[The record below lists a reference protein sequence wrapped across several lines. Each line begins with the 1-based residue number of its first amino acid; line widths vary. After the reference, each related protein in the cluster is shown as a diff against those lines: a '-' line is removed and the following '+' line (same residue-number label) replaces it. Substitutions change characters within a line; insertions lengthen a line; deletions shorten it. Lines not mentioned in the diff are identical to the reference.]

1 MRVLPYFAAAL
12 TVFVMLGC
20 DDHTDAAP
28 ATMPQTDNI
37 ASADRLTTQPAQA
50 RALVDGA
57 TLTPILTVGDPLP
70 GQEDNPD
77 PEQRVWAPIPDGL
90 GAFQENGN
98 LVVFANHEITSS
110 GVDGKFPY
118 ARVSRLVLD
127 PHTLKV
133 KSGSYALTGKPAGML
148 FQRLCSATFIGPDEG
163 FADGW
168 FFTGEESVTGG
179 AEGVQ
184 LAVRRDGGHTRR
196 LPWLG
201 RFAHEN
207 YIGVPGF
214 HDKVVLLG
222 TDDNAPAT
230 LGGPG
235 QSELYMY
242 VARNS
247 GDVLFGHGKLYVFET
262 SEAKQSGELKVG
274 QPIHGRFEEITN
286 PADLSAADLQAK
298 VDRHGAFKFVRL
310 EDIDYDRRGS
320 VGSGSRSGDPLVYF
334 VDTGNLNA
342 QCGGATCDLF
352 GSIYGLRLDPDD
364 PTHNARLE
372 LLARSK
378 GAESGWASPD
388 NIAVS
393 QRSLMVQ
400 EDPAYAGFN
409 RAERIWNFKLRANG
423 GLSDPTAVVELK
435 TRQMTG
441 NQCSEPAGTCWESSG
456 VIDASRWLGDGAWL
470 FDVQAHTLPF
480 SYKDKQTTVNITKE
494 GGQLLY
500 LRLRGS

>member
-1 MRVLPYFAAAL
+1 MRVLPYFAAAV
-12 TVFVMLGC
+12 TFTMMLGC
-20 DDHTDAAP
+20 DDHTDASP
-28 ATMPQTDNI
+28 STMPVADNV
-37 ASADRLTTQPAQA
+37 AGDQLTTQPAQA
-50 RALVDGA
+50 RPLIADA
-57 TLTPILTVGDPLP
+57 KLTPILTVGDPLP

-90 GAFQENGN
+90 GAFQENSD
-98 LVVFANHEITSS
+98 LVLFANHEITSS

-127 PHTLKV
+127 PKTLKV
-133 KSGSYALTGKPAGML
+133 KSGSYPLTGKPAGLL
-148 FQRLCSATFIGPDEG
+148 FQRLCSASFFGPDEG

-179 AEGVQ
+179 AEGIQ
-184 LAVRRDGGHTRR
+184 LAVRRDGSHTRR

-207 YIGVPGF
+207 YISIPGI
-214 HDKVVLLG
+214 HGKVVLLG
-222 TDDNAPAT
+222 TDDSSPAS

-242 VARNS
+242 VAPKAS
-247 GDVLFGHGKLYVFET
+247 DVLFGHGKLYVFES
-262 SEAKQSGELKVG
+262 SEKAQSGELKVG
-274 QPIHGRFEEITN
+274 QPIHGRFEEITH
-286 PADLSAADLQAK
+286 AEDLSPTDLQAK

-310 EDIDYDRRGS
+310 EDIDYDRRPS
-320 VGSGSRSGDPLVYF
+320 VGTGNRSGDPLVYF

-342 QCGGATCDLF
+342 QCGGTTCDLF
-352 GSIYGLRLDPDD
+352 GSIYSLRLDPDD
-364 PTHNARLE
+364 PTRNARLE
-372 LLARSK
+372 LLARSE
-378 GAESGWASPD
+378 GAETGWASPD

-409 RAERIWNFKLRANG
+409 RPERIWNFRLRANG
-423 GLSDPTAVVELK
+423 GLDAPKAVVELETQK
-435 TRQMTG
+435 FTG
-441 NQCSEPAGTCWESSG
+441 NVCSEPAGTCWESSG
-456 VIDASRWLGDGAWL
+456 IIDASRWLGDGAWL

-480 SYKDKQTTVNITKE
+480 SYKDKQATVNLTRE